1 MKKLILAILCIS
13 LSAGA
18 FSQNYNAITLFIA
31 QQKFD
36 KAKAELD
43 KLMLD
48 EKGKEN
54 PKTYLFAL
62 QFYSEIYADSA
73 LQLQYP
79 DAGDKAVEALHA
91 YVAKD
96 PTLKDLKEEGP
107 RPIGIMYSTSFNI
120 GRKEFMDSKW
130 EESFNNFKIAEEMS
144 AFANENGFSEN
155 KIKID
160 TTTILYTGYAAQNAG
175 KADEAVQRYKKLA
188 DEKIGGKDYEEMY
201 KFVLN
206 YDTQKKNEADFKKY
220 LAIAKELYPDE
231 AATWS
236 QFDVNYLGET
246 SDLKEMMSKYQQD
259 DAAGTLKAKDYI
271 AYAEM
276 FAQPDKDK
284 VKDMDSLQ
292 QVNLSLMSADAYTK
306 AFKQEQNGIYM
317 FNAGVLTYNIFGIL
331 DQRFYDLRGESPVLK
346 KRRDSVVVQQMI
358 YADNSILYL
367 EQAYTILKA
376 KTDRTKNESNSLNR
390 TVDYLAN
397 LFIWKR
403 DKSKGINPKDYD
415 KYDAKFQQYDAE
427 HDKYKE

>member
-18 FSQNYNAITLFIA
+18 FSQNYNAITLYIA

-43 KLMLD
+43 KLMVD
-48 EKGKEN
+48 EKAKDN
-54 PKTYLFAL
+54 AKTYMYKLIV
-62 QFYSEIYADSA
+62 YSELYADSS
-73 LQLQYP
+73 LHLQYP
-79 DAGDKAVEALHA
+79 DAGEKALEALHE

-107 RPIGIMYSTSFNI
+107 RPIGIMYSAAFNN
-120 GRKEFMDSKW
+120 GREEFMNSKW
-130 EESFNNFKIAEEMS
+130 DESFNNFKIAEEMS

-175 KADEAVQRYKKLA
+175 KADEAVIRYKKLA
-188 DEKIGGKDYEEMY
+188 DEKIGGKDFEEMY
-201 KFVLN
+201 KFILN

-220 LAIAKELYPDE
+220 LAIAKELYPND

-236 QFDVNYLGET
+236 QFDVNFLGET
-246 SDLKEMMSKYQQD
+246 SDLKEMMAKYQQD

-292 QVNLSLMSADAYTK
+292 QVNLSLMSADAYAK
-306 AFKQEQNGIYM
+306 AFAQEQNGIYM
-317 FNAGVLTYNIFGIL
+317 FNAGVLTYNLFGVL

-358 YADNSILYL
+358 YADKSIDYL
-367 EQAYTILKA
+367 EQAYNILKV

-397 LFIWKR
+397 LYIWKR
-403 DKSKGINPKDYD
+403 DKSKGTNPKDYD
-415 KYDAKFQQYDAE
+415 KYDAKFHLYDAE
-427 HDKYKE
+427 HDKYKD